1 MVDLRLYALTDPA
14 VAGGRILID
23 LAACVADAST
33 LAQLRHKNSD
43 TRVLVEEARALR
55 AVLRPRSAQE
65 LRAVVEYALKRR
77 ETS

>member
-14 VAGGRILID
+14 VAGRILID
-23 LAACVADAST
+23 LAPCVADAAT
-33 LAQLRHKNSD
+33 LVQLRHKNSD
-43 TRVLVEEARALR
+43 TRVLVEEVHALR
-55 AVLRPRSAQE
+55 AVLRPRSARE

>member
-1 MVDLRLYALTDPA
+1 MVDLRLYALLDPA
-14 VAGGRILID
+14 VAGGRTLIE
-23 LAACVADAST
+23 LAACVADAAT
-33 LAQLRHKNSD
+33 LVQLRHKNLD
-43 TRVLVEEARALR
+43 TRVLVEEVHALR

>member
-1 MVDLRLYALTDPA
+1 MLDLRLYALTDPA

-55 AVLRPRSAQE
+55 AVLRPRSARE
-65 LRAVVEYALKRR
+65 LRAVVKYALKRR

>member
-1 MVDLRLYALTDPA
+1 MVDLRLYALLDSA

-33 LAQLRHKNSD
+33 LVQLRHKNSD
-43 TRVLVEEARALR
+43 TRVLVEEVHALR
-55 AVLRPRSAQE
+55 AVLRPRSARE

>member
-1 MVDLRLYALTDPA
+1 MLDLRLYALTDPA

-55 AVLRPRSAQE
+55 AVLGPRSARE

>member
-1 MVDLRLYALTDPA
+1 MLDLRLYALTDPA
-14 VAGGRILID
+14 VARGRILID

-33 LAQLRHKNSD
+33 LVQLRHKNSD

-55 AVLRPRSAQE
+55 AVLRSRSARE

>member
-1 MVDLRLYALTDPA
+1 MVDLRLYALTVPA
-14 VAGGRILID
+14 IAGGRILID
-23 LAACVADAST
+23 LAACVADAAT
-33 LAQLRHKNSD
+33 LVQLHHKNSD

-65 LRAVVEYALKRR
+65 LRAVVEYALKRL

>member
-43 TRVLVEEARALR
+43 TRVLVKEARALR
-55 AVLRPRSAQE
+55 AVLRSRSARE